1 MQYVSITFRD
11 KKCTFQGKII
21 TSSTK
26 KDSFFFSKNLY
37 IIFFLLPL
45 PYKKNNDVI
54 DIKKILDKIAKRRK
68 KKGYS
73 YENMAED
80 LGLTPSGYRKIEKGE
95 TKLSVERLFQIAAAL
110 DISVNKLL
118 NIDETSH

>member
-1 MQYVSITFRD
+1 M
-11 KKCTFQGKII
+11 
-21 TSSTK
+21 
-26 KDSFFFSKNLY
+26 
-37 IIFFLLPL
+37 
-45 PYKKNNDVI
+45 

-80 LGLTPSGYRKIEKGE
+80 LGLTSSGYRKIEKGE
-95 TKLSVERLFQIAAAL
+95 TKLSVERLFQIAAVL

-118 NIDETSH
+118 NIEETSH

>member
-1 MQYVSITFRD
+1 MDV
-11 KKCTFQGKII
+11 KK
-21 TSSTK
+21 
-26 KDSFFFSKNLY
+26 
-37 IIFFLLPL
+37 
-45 PYKKNNDVI
+45 V
-54 DIKKILDKIAKRRK
+54 LDKIAKRRK

>member
-1 MQYVSITFRD
+1 M
-11 KKCTFQGKII
+11 
-21 TSSTK
+21 
-26 KDSFFFSKNLY
+26 
-37 IIFFLLPL
+37 
-45 PYKKNNDVI
+45 

-118 NIDETSH
+118 NIDESITLQIAKSSNRQIT